1 MLSFTDHATEKIE
14 KELSKFSITKDVV
27 ISTVQEPDSILYD
40 TLTGRFVALNWDKR
54 IAVIYEETGDI
65 VLIITIIYSTTLKD
79 TVVRRRRSGRW
90 I

>member
-1 MLSFTDHATEKIE
+1 MVSFTDHATEKIE
-14 KELSKFSITKDVV
+14 EELFKFSITKDVV

-65 VLIITIIYSTTLKD
+65 VLKKMRYSTKLKD
-79 TVVRRRRSGRW
+79 TVVRRRRRGR
-90 I
+90 